1 MAFRDQFPVLDRLAY
16 LNAGTDGPIPRAA
29 IETARAELE
38 AQGAEGRLYAH
49 FARRFELAD
58 QLRAGYAR
66 PARRR
71 PEDVAVTSGTSA
83 GLGAVLA
90 GLDIGPGDEIVT
102 SDAEHPGLIG
112 PLIAARERGATIKAV
127 PFAELANAVT
137 ATTTLVAASHVS
149 WITGELAP
157 AELAEVSVPVI
168 LDGAQGIGAV
178 PVDVT
183 ALGCVAYAGP
193 GQKWLCG
200 ADGTGMLYLD
210 PEFGERVKT
219 VFPTY
224 FSFED
229 TASASTAASSGREP
243 LRPAAAA
250 RGRGALRRRRCEVL
264 EAEGV
269 DAILTRAAD
278 LATAS
283 PPAAEAGY
291 TVAPRA
297 RTTLVSFEVEDP
309 EAEARATARARRRG
323 PQPPGHAVPA
333 RLGRR
338 LERRVR
344 PRSPARS
351 AAVNAVCVYCGSSF
365 GAKPAYAEATK
376 QLAIALAERNLSRRL
391 RRRVRR
397 PDGPA
402 GRHRARARRSGR
414 RRDPTRA
421 RRSRGRAPRPDRA
434 ARRRVHA
441 RAQGARWP
449 SSATGS
455 SPSRAGSARSRS

>member
-1 MAFRDQFPVLDRLAY
+1 MAFRDQFPVLERLAY

-29 IETARAELE
+29 IDSARAELD

-49 FARRFELAD
+49 FARRFELGD

-66 PARRR
+66 LLNAA
-71 PEDVAVTSGTSA
+71 PEDVAITSGTSA

-157 AELAEVSVPVI
+157 AELAEVPVPVI

-178 PVDVT
+178 PVDVK

-229 TASASTAASSGREP
+229 TGLGFDSGFKANASRFDLPLPREAVA
-243 LRPAAAA
+243 LSA
-250 RGRGALRRRRCEVL
+250 GAFAVL
-264 EAEGV
+264 EAEGL

-278 LATAS
+278 LSELFAARL
-283 PPAAEAGY
+283 AEAGY

-297 RTTLVSFEVEDP
+297 RTTLVSFEVEDS
-309 EAEARATARARRRG
+309 EAKRE
-323 PQPPGHAVPA
+323 Q
-333 RLGRR
+333 L
-338 LERRVR
+338 LERGV
-344 PRSPARS
+344 
-351 AAVNAVCVYCGSSF
+351 AV
-365 GAKPAYAEATK
+365 
-376 QLAIALAERNLSRRL
+376 RNLPGTPYLRASVGAWNDESDLDRL
-391 RRRVRR
+391 LE
-397 PDGPA
+397 A
-402 GRHRARARRSGR
+402 LL
-414 RRDPTRA
+414 
-421 RRSRGRAPRPDRA
+421 
-434 ARRRVHA
+434 
-441 RAQGARWP
+441 
-449 SSATGS
+449 
-455 SPSRAGSARSRS
+455 